1 MAKTNGTGLKTEIK
15 QKQTAIPITNVILAP
30 YLEKSSREVEDDVL
44 NALKENPLLEK
55 KTDEVDPPITPQKT
69 SDTEYDNPD
78 PDSAPYDKPLPGE
91 RLYRASNRSADDVY
105 NAPVAVAE
113 ESLEEHLMTQ
123 VNELNLSSTDH
134 LIAKY
139 IVGNLDSNGWLA
151 RSTSGIA
158 DDITFGEEEEGVE
171 VEREDVERVLKMVQE
186 LYPPGIAART
196 LRECLLIQVR
206 QKEQT
211 PETKLLETLIDKY
224 LDELGLSH
232 YDKVCS
238 RMGITLEELK
248 VLLGALRKL
257 QPKPG
262 NGFSSGIS
270 DVRRNQIIPE
280 FEVDV
285 DDGKISVTMPN
296 RIPELVIS
304 EEFSDG
310 ISASA
315 AKDKTVKNFYDSANQ
330 MIAILKRRQEKLMKV
345 MRSIIKHQQAFFLS
359 GDDSLIVPM
368 KYKDIENDT
377 GLDQSTISR
386 ICGGDK
392 GKYAMT
398 PWGTFKLKD
407 FFSGSVPTTG
417 DSKTT
422 VATKAV
428 RKALKEIID
437 SEDKNRPLGDDAIAK
452 LLKAKGYEV
461 ARRTVAK
468 YRDMLGIPDS
478 RHRKEL

>member
-1 MAKTNGTGLKTEIK
+1 MAKSNGAGLKTEIK
-15 QKQTAIPITNVILAP
+15 QKQVAIPIDKVILAP
-30 YLEKSSREVEDDVL
+30 YLEKSSREVEDEVL

-55 KTDEVDPPITPQKT
+55 KSDEAEPVVDVHKPEA
-69 SDTEYDNPD
+69 EYDTD

-91 RLYRASNRSADDVY
+91 RLYHASNRSVNDEY
-105 NAPVAVAE
+105 FAPIAIAE

-123 VNELNLSSTDH
+123 VNELNLSDDDK
-134 LIAKY
+134 LIAEY

-158 DDITFGEEEEGVE
+158 DDITFGADVE
-171 VEREDVERVLKMVQE
+171 VEREDVERVLKLVQR
-186 LYPPGIAART
+186 LDPPGIGART

-206 QKEQT
+206 QKPKT
-211 PETKLLETLIDKY
+211 PELEKLETLIDNY
-224 LDELGLSH
+224 LEELGLSH

-238 RMGITLEELK
+238 RMGITPEELK
-248 VLLGALRKL
+248 QLLGALRKL
-257 QPKPG
+257 HPKPG
-262 NGFSSGIS
+262 NGYSSGLS

-280 FEVDV
+280 FEVEIDE
-285 DDGKISVTMPN
+285 GKIMVTMPN
-296 RIPELVIS
+296 RIPELEIATDLS
-304 EEFSDG
+304 GDIDKF
-310 ISASA
+310 A
-315 AKDKTVKNFYDSANQ
+315 AKDKSVKNFYDSANRF
-330 MIAILKRRQEKLMKV
+330 IAILKRRQEKLMLV
-345 MRSIIKHQQAFFLS
+345 MKSIIKHQTAFFLS
-359 GDDSLIVPM
+359 GDDNLIVPM
-368 KYKDIENDT
+368 KYKDIEKDT

-407 FFSGSVPTTG
+407 FFSGGLPSG
-417 DSKTT
+417 DGGENS

-428 RKALKEIID
+428 KNALKEIID
-437 SEDKNRPLGDDAIAK
+437 SENKKRPLGDGAIEK
-452 LLKAKGYEV
+452 LLKAKGYAV

-468 YRDMLGIPDS
+468 YRVQMGIPDS